1 MLKWLK
7 KQSVAFILGFLESE
21 TKWRST
27 PNDMIE
33 HINEVRTFLEMKYF
47 SK

>member
-1 MLKWLK
+1 MLKWLR

-27 PNDMIE
+27 PDDMIE
-33 HINEVRTFLEMKYF
+33 HINEVRNFSEIKYWR
-47 SK
+47 